1 MLPLSKS
8 DEKALSQSERGL
20 SADKISIGSTGKNL
34 NLTQVKLQFL
44 RHVRSVGLLSNG
56 RSKDLKHLALKI
68 DTIVA
73 LWSMQ
78 LAPNLPCEEFELTN
92 SLAGAIEVKRFVGWL
107 CEQDFLDGAYWL
119 SSAYSI
125 WSGND
130 YRKKLAMYFTP
141 PSLTKR
147 LLDDL
152 EENGASFST
161 HSFFDPACGG
171 AAFLAPIAQR
181 MRAAL
186 KRQGRLPA
194 EIISHVEEKLFGID
208 LDPMLCRMS
217 NQFVRIVLA
226 DEIVATG
233 TTPTFHLAVAD
244 SLTDAHKLYGT
255 FDVVVCNPPYRKMP
269 AEEVSKYR
277 SEYDHVI
284 DSQPNLYGLFLTLG
298 LKLLRPTGIAGFVTP
313 TSFMSGR
320 YFSKLR
326 IHLLENADITSIG
339 IVSDRVGVF
348 IDVEQETA
356 LTILKRRI
364 DSVSTQ
370 TSPRVSVVSKQ
381 GNFKSVGSCTLP
393 GGGCA
398 WPIPRAEGDVEL
410 IRIISSSGYRLVDY
424 GFVPRT
430 GCFVWNRDKRA
441 TFYHLSEATAAGATA
456 PYPLLWSSD
465 ITTSGKVRF
474 GHSKKAAQEPSYVDM
489 MNESTTSILRRPTV
503 AVQRVTSNDQPLRL
517 VAGVIPPNVIQQHG
531 GFVCENHVLALES
544 ATQNP
549 KVPLDLLVTLL
560 GSRPVDRYF
569 RSISGSTNVSIFEL
583 QQLPLPEPAR
593 LIALIKQGL
602 PADEAVLRAYQ

>member
-1 MLPLSKS
+1 MLSLPNS
-8 DEKALSQSERGL
+8 DEKTPIYQREASLRPKFQSGL
-20 SADKISIGSTGKNL
+20 PEKNL
-34 NLTQVKLQFL
+34 NLTKVKLQFS
-44 RHVRSVGLLSNG
+44 RHVRSIGLLSKVHN
-56 RSKDLKHLALKI
+56 KDLKYLALNI
-68 DTIVA
+68 GTIII
-73 LWSMQ
+73 LWSNR
-78 LAPNLPCEEFELTN
+78 LAPNLDCDEFE
-92 SLAGAIEVKRFVGWL
+92 SAPPLAEAIEVKRFVDWL
-107 CEQDFLDGAYWL
+107 CEQNFLDGAYWL

-130 YRKKLAMYFTP
+130 YRKQLAMYFTP

-152 EENGASFST
+152 EEAGASFAS

-186 KRQGRLPA
+186 MGEGRPSA
-194 EIISHVEEKLFGID
+194 EIIRHVEENLFGID
-208 LDPMLCRMS
+208 LDPILCSMS
-217 NQFVRIVLA
+217 KQFLRIVLA
-226 DEIVATG
+226 DEIACTGAT
-233 TTPTFHLAVAD
+233 PFFHVAVAD
-244 SLTDAHKLYGT
+244 SLTEAHKLHGT

-269 AEEVSKYR
+269 AAEVSKHR
-277 SEYDHVI
+277 CEYNHVI

-326 IHLLENADITSIG
+326 THLLENADITSIG
-339 IVSDRVGVF
+339 IVSDRLGVF

-356 LTILKRRI
+356 LTILKRRL
-364 DSVSTQ
+364 DSVSTYI
-370 TSPRVSVVSKQ
+370 SPNVSVVSKQ

-398 WPIPRAEGDVEL
+398 WPIPRAEGDVDL
-410 IRIISSSGYRLVDY
+410 IRIISSSKYRLVDY

-430 GCFVWNRDKRA
+430 GCFVWNRDKRT
-441 TFYHLSEATAAGATA
+441 TFYHLSEATAAGAAA

-465 ITTSGKVRF
+465 ITTTGEVRF
-474 GHSKKAAQEPSYVDM
+474 GHSKKAIQEPSYVDM
-489 MNESTTSILRRPTV
+489 VSESTTSILRRPTV
-503 AVQRVTSNDQPLRL
+503 AIQRVTSNDQPLRL
-517 VAGVIPPNVIQQHG
+517 VAGVIPSNVIQLHG

-544 ATQNP
+544 ATHNP

-583 QQLPLPEPAR
+583 LQLPLPEPAR
-593 LIALIKQGL
+593 LTAMLEKGL
-602 PADEAVLRAYQ
+602 SVDEAVLQAYL